1 MTRAMKWMAT
11 AVVTMGLLWMGVR
24 SVGAAEPPAAA
35 DPATWG
41 VYAHLPGTEWNNG
54 NARWDWGPANTI
66 VESRTF
72 QMKSVIRPGAKP
84 GELVSV
90 YGGGL
95 HTFDGRIAAD
105 GSVLWVRRGRFLKM
119 PSRVSLTEGVL
130 IEQMVTVDDSGQI
143 AKLGSVLRFDQTAGP
158 KVAVLA
164 PAPSQSVAA
173 AVEPAPLD
181 ARTSNPASE
190 PQKPG
195 AGIAPEQ
202 PALQQPVPA
211 AAPARFDALVSMLGK
226 MFLGGNQTIEFPAG
240 ASVGSFSLRYANY
253 LDANTVTF
261 TYVASGQPGI
271 YSITRQPADLYYTNL
286 VGTVQADGTLEMT
299 FQPIN
304 PNGYTYAYR
313 YQAKG
318 AGLLETRLALKKKW
332 LSSTPETTTQAL
344 NDYLPY
350 SPAQYKAQADWLV
363 LERQIMGSPEE
374 QAAQRAREARQAKIE
389 SDQALGRAFN
399 NMLGDLSDHA
409 AREAQTRADADAMLA
424 QINAQAQAQH
434 LAQQQ
439 AQAREAQ
446 AQAQAQQARVQQ
458 AQQAQ
463 QAQAQAQA
471 QQAQAQA
478 QAPRAPVEQPANAA
492 AGQAAQTPGAK
503 PLRFILNISL
513 RNLPGDKVNPSCYS
527 NTITRPGPPGW
538 GAPGF
543 LPPGS
548 GEQARATVYSFKAAF
563 IAKCRASGR
572 DVTSEGNFNYVL
584 NDSQYAEQQLQA
596 ARRHYPEDVSVTLD

>member
-1 MTRAMKWMAT
+1 MTLAMKWLAT
-11 AVVTMGLLWMGVR
+11 AVVTMGLWLGVR
-24 SVGAAEPPAAA
+24 SVGAAEPPSAA

-41 VYAHLPGTEWNNG
+41 VYAQLPGTEWNNG
-54 NARWDWGPANTI
+54 NARWEWGPANTI

-72 QMKSVIRPGAKP
+72 QMKSVIRPGANR

-130 IEQMVTVDDSGQI
+130 IEQMVTLDGAGQI
-143 AKLGSVLRFDQTAGP
+143 AKLGSILRFDQTAGP
-158 KVAVLA
+158 KVAAMA
-164 PAPSQSVAA
+164 PAQSQSVAA
-173 AVEPAPLD
+173 AAGPAPLD
-181 ARTSNPASE
+181 ARTANPASD
-190 PQKPG
+190 PQKAG
-195 AGIAPEQ
+195 AGIALEQ
-202 PALQQPVPA
+202 PAPA
-211 AAPARFDALVSMLGK
+211 AASARFDALVSMLGK

-240 ASVGSFSLRYANY
+240 ASVGSFALRYGSY
-253 LDANTVTF
+253 LDANTTTF
-261 TYVASGQPGI
+261 TYVASGQPGA
-271 YSITRQPADLYYTNL
+271 YTVTRQPTDPYYTNFA
-286 VGTVQADGTLEMT
+286 GTVQADGTLEMT

-304 PNGYTYAYR
+304 PDGYTYAYR

-424 QINAQAQAQH
+424 QINAQAQAQ
-434 LAQQQ
+434 
-439 AQAREAQ
+439 
-446 AQAQAQQARVQQ
+446 QARV
-458 AQQAQ
+458 
-463 QAQAQAQA
+463 